1 MGQPAS
7 PYTPLSDH
15 APVAIPLHVE
25 LHVLFRRRFL
35 AVLSFRAPGVSP
47 HIDNALAMALC
58 TISRNNSGMH
68 AIDQTRDR
76 TAARARD
83 TKRIIASL
91 LLVAA
96 ISLTSGCQVLKP
108 FTASQPAPVLVPV
121 APGDPRPT
129 HEFVIAA
136 DDDVIGVTQV
146 TKSSA
151 EDTFSDIARRFNLGY
166 EELVRAN
173 PTVDPWLPGA
183 DREIILP
190 TQFVLPDAPREGLV
204 INLPALRVFY
214 FPKPKEGEPQRV
226 ITHPIGIGKVGWS
239 TPEGSTKV
247 VSKRKN
253 PIWTPPASVRK
264 EHRENGDPLP
274 SKVPPG
280 PDNPLGAYAMN
291 LGWDSYL
298 IHGTNKPYGVGMRSS
313 HGCMRFYPEDIAL
326 LFDQI
331 PVGTVVHV
339 VNQPLLMGWH
349 NDAIYVQALPMLE
362 DDTRP
367 ALDPAGA
374 LLNTAISDRLW
385 QKTKAHNDKVGEKA
399 AVAVDM
405 DAVTLAAK
413 EQRGIALPV
422 SKHAAAPTVTQA
434 QYLASAL
441 RVHNRIPQG
450 ATWDGREELLVTAEE
465 YEAVRAGKPLPKK
478 SGSKAAPAKGAKNEK
493 PVDAANVA
501 KSASP
506 GPASVGGSR

>member
-1 MGQPAS
+1 MTG
-7 PYTPLSDH
+7 
-15 APVAIPLHVE
+15 
-25 LHVLFRRRFL
+25 
-35 AVLSFRAPGVSP
+35 
-47 HIDNALAMALC
+47 NALAMALC
-58 TISRNNSGMH
+58 AISRNNSGMQ
-68 AIDQTRDR
+68 AIDTLTDRAKVHTKAHASDTR
-76 TAARARD
+76 RAGV
-83 TKRIIASL
+83 TL
-91 LLVAA
+91 LLVAV
-96 ISLTSGCQVLKP
+96 ISLTSGCQVFKP
-108 FTASQPAPVLVPV
+108 LSAVSQPAPTPAIPI
-121 APGDPRPT
+121 APGDPQPT

-136 DDDVIGVTQV
+136 DDDVIGKTQV

-247 VSKRKN
+247 ISKRKN
-253 PIWTPPASVRK
+253 PIWTPPLSVRK

-280 PDNPLGAYAMN
+280 PDNPLGAYAMT

-331 PVGTVVHV
+331 PVGTIVHV
-339 VNQPLLMGWH
+339 VNQPLLIGWH
-349 NDAIYVQALPMLE
+349 DDAIYVQALPVLE

-367 ALDPAGA
+367 ALDPAGT

-385 QKTKAHNDKVGEKA
+385 QKTKAHNDKATDKT
-399 AVAVDM
+399 AVAVDLE
-405 DAVTLAAK
+405 AVIKVAK
-413 EQRGIALPV
+413 EHRGIALPV
-422 SKHAAAPTVTQA
+422 SKRGTKPIATQE
-434 QYLASAL
+434 QYLASVS
-441 RVHNRIPQG
+441 RVHNRLPQG
-450 ATWDGREELLVTAEE
+450 ATWDGKEELLVTAEE
-465 YEAVRAGKPLPKK
+465 YEAARAGKPLPKK
-478 SGSKAAPAKGAKNEK
+478 SAGKAAPAKGAKNEK
-493 PVDAANVA
+493 PAATNSA
-501 KSASP
+501 KVASP
-506 GPASVGGSR
+506 GAASVGGSR